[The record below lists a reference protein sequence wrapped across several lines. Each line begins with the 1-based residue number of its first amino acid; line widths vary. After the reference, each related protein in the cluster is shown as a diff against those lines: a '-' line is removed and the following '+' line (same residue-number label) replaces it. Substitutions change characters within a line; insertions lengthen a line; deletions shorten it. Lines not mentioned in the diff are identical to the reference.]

1 MFFLK
6 VCWKHFQR
14 IKEVLFNLGS
24 TVDSRRKI
32 NIKGEIF
39 KIIKKSLMDSF
50 KIEVKRYML
59 QYFAIC
65 KTNINLLIERDCET
79 LD

>member
-1 MFFLK
+1 
-6 VCWKHFQR
+6 
-14 IKEVLFNLGS
+14 
-24 TVDSRRKI
+24 
-32 NIKGEIF
+32 
-39 KIIKKSLMDSF
+39 MDSF

-65 KTNINLLIERDCET
+65 KTNINLLIERDCEP